1 MPFRRPE
8 TFSSSSQLKS
18 KLPFSA
24 REAVCDADGLP
35 DGQNPGGIGRSDF
48 AHRMA
53 DYQGGLLAP
62 ELPKVLGLD
71 RETEGIFESLR
82 LRFRV

>member
-24 REAVCDADGLP
+24 REAVCDADGL
-35 DGQNPGGIGRSDF
+35 PGGIGRSDF